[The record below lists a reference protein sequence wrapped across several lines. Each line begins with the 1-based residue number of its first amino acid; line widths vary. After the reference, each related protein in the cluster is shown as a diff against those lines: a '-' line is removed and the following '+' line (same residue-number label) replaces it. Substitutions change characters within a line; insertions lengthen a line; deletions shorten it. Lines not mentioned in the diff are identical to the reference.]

1 MNKKEKQYQK
11 TLNAMFNKEG
21 YLVSNMDP
29 TKIRQRVVTAVN
41 IAIGD
46 DGFRSKEIAENFDQL
61 MEMSDERYS
70 KQVKFYG

>member
-1 MNKKEKQYQK
+1 MNKQEKQYQK
-11 TLNAMFNKEG
+11 ILNAMFNRKG

-46 DGFRSKEIAENFDQL
+46 DGFRSKEIAENFDHL

>member
-1 MNKKEKQYQK
+1 MNKQEKQYQK
-11 TLNAMFNKEG
+11 TLNAMFNKKG